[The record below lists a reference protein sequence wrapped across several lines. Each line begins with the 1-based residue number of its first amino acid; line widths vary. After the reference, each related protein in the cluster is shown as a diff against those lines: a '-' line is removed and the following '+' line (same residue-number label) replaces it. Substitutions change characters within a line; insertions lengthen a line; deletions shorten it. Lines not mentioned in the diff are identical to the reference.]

1 MQNTPHDIE
10 FNELSSTQPDEDN
23 FIPIDPD
30 WKTKYYKK
38 VLKKRIKSYWLDV
51 LIINLFIIV
60 LILFSLLI
68 GDEETK
74 VNFIIIGYLLL
85 VFGYPVP
92 VAIMESSKW
101 KGFFG
106 KRIMKIE
113 VSDNYGN
120 PISFWRS
127 IWRNFLK
134 GLTFFV
140 CITIIGYYI
149 QKHYYLKT
157 GKLMHDNWSKT
168 VIGERLGN

>member
-1 MQNTPHDIE
+1 
-10 FNELSSTQPDEDN
+10 
-23 FIPIDPD
+23 
-30 WKTKYYKK
+30 
-38 VLKKRIKSYWLDV
+38 
-51 LIINLFIIV
+51 
-60 LILFSLLI
+60 
-68 GDEETK
+68 
-74 VNFIIIGYLLL
+74 
-85 VFGYPVP
+85 
-92 VAIMESSKW
+92 MESSKW
-101 KGFFG
+101 KGFLG

-134 GLTFFV
+134 GLTFYI

-157 GKLMHDNWSKT
+157 GKLIHDNWSKT